1 LNRFQKQLDAF
12 WSPDKKSAAM
22 KEEQIKE
29 FLAELGQ
36 TATEPVRPGLGEEI
50 KQRIPH
56 RLSRHKI
63 GWDTVNIIIDLR
75 LSKSVAAA
83 VIIITMILLLNLL
96 GGRESIGG
104 GIIKDG
110 MLLISYWRGAGENQV
125 SITRSKYEHLLDRG
139 ENVIWYGYSIDVKDA
154 NSVLMQRK
162 LPDGTYELT
171 FADGH
176 EKQVNS
182 EQLVK
187 LLTRMLEKRT
197 K

>member
-1 LNRFQKQLDAF
+1 LHSGTKE
-12 WSPDKKSAAM
+12 KSAAM

-29 FLAELGQ
+29 LLTELGQ
-36 TATEPVRPGLGEEI
+36 RATEPVRPGLGEEI

-75 LSKSVAAA
+75 LNKSVAAA
-83 VIIITMILLLNLL
+83 IIIVTMILLLNLF
-96 GGRESIGG
+96 GGRESIGA
-104 GIIKDG
+104 GIFKDSI
-110 MLLISYWRGAGENQV
+110 LLIKYWGGAGEDHI
-125 SITRSKYEHLLDRG
+125 SIARKKYEHLLDRD
-139 ENVIWYGYSIDVKDA
+139 EDVIWYGDSIDIKDA

-162 LPDGTYELT
+162 MTDGKYELT
-171 FADGH
+171 FVDGD

-187 LLTRMLEKRT
+187 LLTRMLEKRA

>member
-1 LNRFQKQLDAF
+1 
-12 WSPDKKSAAM
+12 M
-22 KEEQIKE
+22 KEEQIHE
-29 FLAELGQ
+29 LLNELGRR
-36 TATEPVRPGLGEEI
+36 ATEPVRPDLGEEI

-83 VIIITMILLLNLL
+83 VIIITMILLLNLF
-96 GGRESIGG
+96 GARDSTGG
-104 GIIKDG
+104 GIIKDS
-110 MLLISYWRGAGENQV
+110 MLLIKYWGGSGEDHV

-139 ENVIWYGYSIDVKDA
+139 ENVIWYGHSIDVKDA
-154 NSVLMQRK
+154 NAVLMQRK
-162 LPDGTYELT
+162 LPDGEYELT
-171 FADGH
+171 FADGN

>member
-1 LNRFQKQLDAF
+1 
-12 WSPDKKSAAM
+12 M
-22 KEEQIKE
+22 KEEHVE
-29 FLAELGQ
+29 ELLNELGPRV
-36 TATEPVRPGLGEEI
+36 TEPVRPGLGEEI

-83 VIIITMILLLNLL
+83 AIIITMILLLNLF
-96 GGRESIGG
+96 GGRDSTGG
-104 GIIKDG
+104 GIIKDS
-110 MLLISYWRGAGENQV
+110 MLLINYWRGAGEDNV
-125 SITRSKYEHLLDRG
+125 SMAKSKYEHLLDRG
-139 ENVIWYGYSIDVKDA
+139 ENVIWYGDSINVKDA

-162 LPDGTYELT
+162 LTDGEYELT
-171 FADGH
+171 FVDGS

>member
-1 LNRFQKQLDAF
+1 
-12 WSPDKKSAAM
+12 M
-22 KEEQIKE
+22 KEEQINE
-29 FLAELGQ
+29 LLNELGRQ
-36 TATEPVRPGLGEEI
+36 AAESVRPGLGEEI

-83 VIIITMILLLNLL
+83 AIIITMILLLNLF
-96 GGRESIGG
+96 GGRDFSSG
-104 GIIKDG
+104 GIVKDG
-110 MLLISYWRGAGENQV
+110 MLLINYWRGAGEDHV
-125 SITRSKYEHLLDRG
+125 KIAKSKYEHLRDRN
-139 ENVIWYGYSIDVKDA
+139 ENVIWYGDTINIKDA

-162 LPDGTYELT
+162 LPDGKYELT
-171 FADGH
+171 FVDGQ

>member
-1 LNRFQKQLDAF
+1 
-12 WSPDKKSAAM
+12 M

-29 FLAELGQ
+29 FLTELGQ
-36 TATEPVRPGLGEEI
+36 RETEPVRPGLGEEI

-83 VIIITMILLLNLL
+83 VIIVTMILLLNLF
-96 GGRESIGG
+96 GGRESIGA
-104 GIIKDG
+104 GIFKDG
-110 MLLISYWRGAGENQV
+110 ILLIKYWGGAGEDHI
-125 SITRSKYEHLLDRG
+125 SIARTKYEHLRERG
-139 ENVIWYGYSIDVKDA
+139 ENVIWYGDSIDIKDA
-154 NSVLMQRK
+154 DAVLMQQK
-162 LPDGTYELT
+162 LSDGKYALT
-171 FADGH
+171 FVDGH
-176 EKQVNS
+176 ENQVNS

-187 LLTRMLEKRT
+187 LLTRMLENRT

>member
-1 LNRFQKQLDAF
+1 
-12 WSPDKKSAAM
+12 M
-22 KEEQIKE
+22 KEEQINE
-29 FLAELGQ
+29 LLNELGPRIK
-36 TATEPVRPGLGEEI
+36 ESVRPGLGEEI

-63 GWDTVNIIIDLR
+63 GWETVNIIIDLR

-83 VIIITMILLLNLL
+83 VIIITMILLLNLF
-96 GGRESIGG
+96 GGRESTGV

-110 MLLISYWRGAGENQV
+110 MLLINYWRGIDENQV
-125 SITRSKYEHLLDRG
+125 SIIRSKYEHLLDRG
-139 ENVIWYGYSIDVKDA
+139 ENVIWYGDSIDVKDA

-162 LPDGTYELT
+162 LPDGKYELT

-176 EKQVNS
+176 EEQVNS

>member
-1 LNRFQKQLDAF
+1 
-12 WSPDKKSAAM
+12 M
-22 KEEQIKE
+22 KEEQINE
-29 FLAELGQ
+29 LLNELGRR
-36 TATEPVRPGLGEEI
+36 ATETVRPGLGEEI

-83 VIIITMILLLNLL
+83 AIIITMILLLNLF
-96 GGRESIGG
+96 GGRDLTSG
-104 GIIKDG
+104 GIVKDG
-110 MLLISYWRGAGENQV
+110 MLLINYWRGAGEDHV
-125 SITRSKYEHLLDRG
+125 LIARSKYEHLLDRG
-139 ENVIWYGYSIDVKDA
+139 ENVIWYGDSIDVKDA
-154 NSVLMQRK
+154 NSALMQRK
-162 LPDGTYELT
+162 LPDGKYELT
-171 FADGH
+171 FPDGH
-176 EKQVNS
+176 EKQVDS

>member
-1 LNRFQKQLDAF
+1 
-12 WSPDKKSAAM
+12 M
-22 KEEQIKE
+22 KDEQIKE
-29 FLAELGQ
+29 LLNELGRRV
-36 TATEPVRPGLGEEI
+36 TEPVRPGLGEEI

-83 VIIITMILLLNLL
+83 VIIVTMILLLNLF
-96 GGRESIGG
+96 GGRDSTGG
-104 GIIKDG
+104 GIIKDS
-110 MLLISYWRGAGENQV
+110 MLLIKYWGGSGEDQV
-125 SITRSKYEHLLDRG
+125 SISRSRYEHLLERG
-139 ENVIWYGYSIDVKDA
+139 ENVIWYGDSTDIKDA
-154 NSVLMQRK
+154 NAVLMQYK
-162 LPDGTYELT
+162 LPDGKYELT
-171 FADGH
+171 FVDGH

-187 LLTRMLEKRT
+187 LLTRMLEKRP